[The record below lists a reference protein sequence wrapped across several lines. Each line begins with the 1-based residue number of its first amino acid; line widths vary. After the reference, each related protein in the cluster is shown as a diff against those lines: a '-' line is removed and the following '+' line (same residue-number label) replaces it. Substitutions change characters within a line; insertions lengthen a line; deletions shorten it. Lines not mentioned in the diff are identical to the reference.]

1 MKNQFIPSRLAEL
14 ASAVHATAVE
24 KGWHEKENTDRTYR
38 MLVITEVAEAVEAD
52 RKGLYG
58 NTEEY
63 KKTLEIYG
71 RQKMSSEGL
80 DALVRKYYYDKIKP
94 SREAEMADIV
104 IRLLDFA
111 YAKYGNE
118 IDWGNV
124 YIVRPLGH
132 FCFADNADLFIEE
145 VLGTGSMNIAS
156 SILYLYEWANLLDF
170 DLEWHIEQKMR
181 YNKGRS
187 YHHGGKAY

>member
-1 MKNQFIPSRLAEL
+1 MNNYSRAEL
-14 ASAVHATAVE
+14 VALSKLVHETAVE

-58 NTEEY
+58 DTEEY
-63 KKTLEIYG
+63 KKTIEIYG
-71 RQKMSSEGL
+71 RHKMPRVEL
-80 DALVRKYYYDKIKP
+80 DALVRKYYYDKIKS

-111 YAKYGNE
+111 YEKFGDKMNWLHFDF
-118 IDWGNV
+118 IQ
-124 YIVRPLGH
+124 PLED
-132 FCFADNADLFIEE
+132 FCFADNADYFIEE
-145 VLGTGSMNIAS
+145 VLGTESKAIATS
-156 SILYLYEWANLLDF
+156 VYYVFKWADKLGF
-170 DLEWHIEQKMR
+170 DLKWHIEQKMQ

>member
-1 MKNQFIPSRLAEL
+1 MNNYSRAEL
-14 ASAVHATAVE
+14 AALSKLVHKTAVE

-52 RKGLYG
+52 RKGLFG
-58 NTEEY
+58 ETELH
-63 KKTLEIYG
+63 KSMI
-71 RQKMSSEGL
+71 EGMKG
-80 DALVRKYYYDKIKP
+80 ASKEAYEKWFPWYYREKVKS

-111 YAKYGNE
+111 YEEFGDKMNWLHF
-118 IDWGNV
+118 DFV
-124 YIVRPLGH
+124 QPLED
-132 FCFADNADLFIEE
+132 FCFADNADYFIEE
-145 VLGTGSMNIAS
+145 VLGTESKAIATS
-156 SILYLYEWANLLDF
+156 VYYIFSWADKLGF
-170 DLEWHIEQKMR
+170 DLKWHIEQKMQ

>member
-1 MKNQFIPSRLAEL
+1 MKNQFIPSRLTEL

-52 RKGLYG
+52 RKGLFG
-58 NTEEY
+58 DTELH
-63 KKTLEIYG
+63 KSEIE
-71 RQKMSSEGL
+71 RQVGMSQE
-80 DALVRKYYYDKIKP
+80 AYERWFPWYYREKVKS

-111 YAKYGNE
+111 YAKYGNK

-124 YIVRPLGH
+124 YIVRPLSN